1 MIVKGPG
8 KWRLE
13 AASTVKLGLEMT
25 EKTVKN
31 LKARLLH
38 ITLSGKSAYGWLFP
52 ACEERMRLR
61 RRTYNLLT
69 LGRSAHCSTF

>member
-1 MIVKGPG
+1 MVKVPG

-31 LKARLLH
+31 LKAMPLH
-38 ITLSGKSAYGWLFP
+38 TTESGKNAYRWLFP

-61 RRTYNLLT
+61 QRTYNLLT
-69 LGRSAHCSTF
+69 LGRSALCSTF